1 MVPIMNQSS
10 TRSFDRSSGMS
21 DTIFTMKGD
30 SDTFIPPIA
39 PVPLSYSSAESG
51 ADYASLLGEAI
62 VSKDTAFTVEES
74 KESSSSF
81 PSIFPICHPLYPE
94 TEVKPLDSTNGI
106 SQQSSSVLLPPLSD
120 GSASPI
126 REPIVATRD
135 DITLE
140 STKRHSTDQSE
151 FLDVIGCPCCQQNWD
166 TGAPIRIDAL
176 NLTSSLSET
185 VLPKKQMR
193 DQSLLTAADS
203 DDDEEEVLQIDE
215 DLMTGVLKEG
225 VQYRI
230 TRIIVEGW
238 LHKKGTGHDWM
249 GSRGWKARWARL
261 AVGIIDGYG
270 NVEVPMLGISWYPT
284 SANNST
290 VIVLDSTVVLAVD
303 LPNKDKAH
311 RFEIRHASSR
321 LNSSLPVTRTFTAAS
336 RKARDAWVYA
346 ISQALL
352 SYEKEK
358 AAIRKYNPTNAP
370 AKPPPPQVPNPRDFE
385 DNWMIPPGRVPE
397 QRSSRLD
404 KIVAP
409 KLARHVSANP
419 APPRPR
425 NSISPS
431 IVIGHEGIGANT
443 KRASNDRGKP
453 FALNTRSTSV

>member
-1 MVPIMNQSS
+1 MVPIMSQSS
-10 TRSFDRSSGMS
+10 TRSFDRSSGIS

-30 SDTFIPPIA
+30 SDSYIPPIA
-39 PVPLSYSSAESG
+39 AVPLSYSSAESG

-62 VSKDTAFTVEES
+62 VSKDTAYTMEEG
-74 KESSSSF
+74 KESSPPF
-81 PSIFPICHPLYPE
+81 PSIFPTCQPLFAE
-94 TEVKPLDSTNGI
+94 TKVKPLDASNGI
-106 SQQSSSVLLPPLSD
+106 HQQRSSNLLPPLSD

-126 REPIVATRD
+126 REPMVATRD
-135 DITLE
+135 DITME
-140 STKRHSTDQSE
+140 SGKRHSTDQSE

-166 TGAPIRIDAL
+166 TGTPIRIDAL
-176 NLTSSLSET
+176 KLTSSLSET
-185 VLPKKQMR
+185 ILPKKPMR
-193 DQSLLTAADS
+193 DQSLLTAAES

-261 AVGIIDGYG
+261 AVGTIDGYG
-270 NVEVPMLGISWYPT
+270 DVEVPMLGISWYPT

-303 LPNKDKAH
+303 LPDKDKAH

-352 SYEKEK
+352 SYEKDK
-358 AAIRKYNPTNAP
+358 AAIRKHSPTNASTRPP
-370 AKPPPPQVPNPRDFE
+370 APPVPKARDFD
-385 DNWMIPPGRVPE
+385 DNWMIPQGRVEP
-397 QRSSRLD
+397 RSSRHE
-404 KIVAP
+404 KIVQP
-409 KLARHVSANP
+409 KLSRHASANP
-419 APPRPR
+419 PPRPR
-425 NSISPS
+425 TWISPS
-431 IVIGHEGIGANT
+431 IVIGHDGMGANST
-443 KRASNDRGKP
+443 KVANDRGKP
-453 FALNTRSTSV
+453 FALQTRSTSV